1 MDLNYNDAFWG
12 FLFAGLFYVAGNAAW
27 VNQWARKSRL
37 LATLIWAVLGVAI
50 LVFAASFDMRLDP
63 NLQGSVWDRLTSVDG
78 ENHWITMT
86 LYMLLST
93 PGIAANLFGL
103 DLRMTRLSLI
113 VPGLVVFIPMGQQL
127 QHPQGSLILV
137 SVGAAVATIGVLLAF
152 QMLLD
157 AEPEKKRKK
166 TKEAT
171 A

>member
-27 VNQWARKSRL
+27 VNQWARKSRF
-37 LATLIWAVLGVAI
+37 LATLIWAALGVLI

-63 NLQGSVWDRLTSVDG
+63 NLQGSVWDRLTGVDG

-86 LYMLLST
+86 LYALLST
-93 PGIAANLFGL
+93 PGIAANLFRL

-113 VPGLVVFIPMGQQL
+113 VPGLVVFVPMGRQL
-127 QHPQGSLILV
+127 QHPEGSLMLV
-137 SVGAAVATIGVLLAF
+137 SLGAAVAAIGILLAL

-157 AEPEKKRKK
+157 AEPEKKKK
-166 TKEAT
+166 KAKEVVA
-171 A
+171 